1 MDSVNDGGHPY
12 YLSRPLL
19 HMEKADAVSSVV
31 GIVLMFSLVTVLC
44 AIVAASL
51 SGVFTLPAEDAGPV
65 PEIIAIGE
73 IHHENP
79 AGAVTYAGRLYLI
92 HVGTEVLELS
102 RHRAEVYVNGIKQR
116 VMIETLKGTDF
127 IPTHHYG
134 VGQLAGPG
142 VRGEQ
147 WFPGQW
153 AWVNIGDEIILE
165 KDQVVFDVIRKS
177 DGKIISRSIKTAPSI
192 QR

>member
-1 MDSVNDGGHPY
+1 MDSVNDGGHSY

-19 HMEKADAVSSVV
+19 HMEKMDAVSSVV

-65 PEIIAIGE
+65 PEIIAIVE

-79 AGAVTYAGRLYLI
+79 AGAVTDADRLYLI

-116 VMIETLKGTDF
+116 VMIETLKGSDF

-177 DGKIISRSIKTAPSI
+177 DGKIISRSVKTSPSI
-192 QR
+192 

>member
-1 MDSVNDGGHPY
+1 
-12 YLSRPLL
+12 
-19 HMEKADAVSSVV
+19 MEKTDAVSSAV
-31 GIVLMFSLVTVLC
+31 GIVLMLSLVAVLC

-51 SGVFTLPAEDAGPV
+51 SGVFTVPAEFSKPI
-65 PEIIAIGE
+65 PESIALGE

-79 AGAVTYAGRLYLI
+79 AGAITYAGRLYLI
-92 HVGTEVLELS
+92 HVGTEALDLAG
-102 RHRAEVYVNGIKQR
+102 HRAEVYVNGVKQW
-116 VMIETLKGTDF
+116 VMIETLKGSDF

-142 VRGEQ
+142 VRGDQ

-153 AWVNIGDEIILE
+153 AWVNIGDQIILE
-165 KDQVVFDVIRKS
+165 NDQVVFDVIRKS
-177 DGKIISRSIKTAPSI
+177 DGTIISRSVKTAPSI

>member
-1 MDSVNDGGHPY
+1 MGK
-12 YLSRPLL
+12 
-19 HMEKADAVSSVV
+19 EDAVSSAV
-31 GIVLMFSLVTVLC
+31 GIVLMLALVAVLC

-51 SGVFTLPAEDAGPV
+51 SGVFTLPAQAAGPV

-92 HVGTEVLELS
+92 HVGTEALDLS
-102 RHRAEVYVNGIKQR
+102 GHRAEVYVNGVKQR
-116 VMIETLKGTDF
+116 VVIETLKGSDF

-134 VGQLAGPG
+134 VGQLAGHG
-142 VRGEQ
+142 VRGDR

-165 KDQVVFDVIRKS
+165 KDQVAFDVIRKF
-177 DGKIISRSIKTAPSI
+177 DGKIISRSVKTAPSI